1 MFHRCPAKRH
11 TQSNDPSNGTFV
23 ASNVRFHECT
33 PVGGDHESPCCASLR
48 DLRIPVY
55 IREVY
60 KTSDSNQI
68 APKNQLFRWSIKRE
82 RLEEEVTF
90 DATFSA
96 W

>member
-1 MFHRCPAKRH
+1 MI
-11 TQSNDPSNGTFV
+11 
-23 ASNVRFHECT
+23 
-33 PVGGDHESPCCASLR
+33 ASLR

-60 KTSDSNQI
+60 KTSDSNQLDAMTDMSRI
-68 APKNQLFRWSIKRE
+68 IKRE

>member
-60 KTSDSNQI
+60 KTSDSNQTHQTTDRSRI
-68 APKNQLFRWSIKRE
+68 VKRE